1 MSQTQRSTASPARY
15 VATETCIAMLIN
27 AALGGVITSLVAHP
41 ASLAHPTYLQ
51 AVGQLVMPT
60 LGPASMLVPGITGLT
75 RGRAAKG
82 AAPSVRVAALGW
94 MPVGLIARTVVIG
107 LAALVLLGSTGGF
120 LLWQYLLAETPT
132 LPRMIAFMMA
142 YGAMFGLVV
151 GPVVVLAAL
160 ADVPRGNGPQQH
172 AAA

>member
-1 MSQTQRSTASPARY
+1 MIRMQTVTASPARY

-41 ASLAHPTYLQ
+41 AALAHATYWQ

-60 LGPASMLVPGITGLT
+60 LGPASMLVPGITSLT
-75 RGRAAKG
+75 RGRVAKG
-82 AAPSVRVAALGW
+82 SAPCVHVAALRW
-94 MPVGLIARTVVIG
+94 LPAGLIARTVIIG
-107 LAALVLLGSTGGF
+107 LAALALLGSTGGL
-120 LLWQYLLAETPT
+120 LLWLYVRAETPT
-132 LPRMIAFMMA
+132 LPRMVAFMIA

-151 GPVVVLAAL
+151 APAVIFAAL
-160 ADVPRGNGPQQH
+160 GDKPRGKVPQQH